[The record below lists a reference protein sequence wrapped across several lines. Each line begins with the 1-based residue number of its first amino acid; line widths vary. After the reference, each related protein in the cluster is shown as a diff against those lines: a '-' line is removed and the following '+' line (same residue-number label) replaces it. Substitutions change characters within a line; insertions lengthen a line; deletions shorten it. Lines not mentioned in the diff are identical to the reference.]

1 VQAILK
7 QHNEYLSVALEKKC
21 KRTANTVDTK
31 VENPW
36 LSKAAIEKE
45 PGLWAP
51 YLNYLPGVNLE
62 EYDEAG
68 DGDEE
73 EDTSMAEVGDEEEG
87 DGAVEIPPINVY
99 LANNLRGILPNKED
113 EEDYKLERKRASV
126 KAATRIL
133 ETHPHPLTSKNQL
146 LKVKGIGRGISARL
160 SPCLLKKDCPAV
172 DCPTCNRS
180 LRAKFWRGHV
190 ESCAEEES
198 EEVGGE
204 GDTSEEDDEA
214 AKQPSKGTDYYP
226 STHTQHHPSSSP
238 HRRQERPKRQ
248 ERPES
253 LSPLPASDNENAI
266 STVEQDDF
274 DGVRAECRPPLQQR
288 G

>member
-1 VQAILK
+1 
-7 QHNEYLSVALEKKC
+7 
-21 KRTANTVDTK
+21 
-31 VENPW
+31 
-36 LSKAAIEKE
+36 
-45 PGLWAP
+45 
-51 YLNYLPGVNLE
+51 
-62 EYDEAG
+62 
-68 DGDEE
+68 
-73 EDTSMAEVGDEEEG
+73 MAEVGDEEEG

-99 LANNLRGILPNKED
+99 LAHHLWGFLPDKKD
-113 EEDYKLERKRASV
+113 GEDYKQERKRASV
-126 KAATRIL
+126 DAATRIL
-133 ETHPHPLTSKNQL
+133 MTHPHPLTSKNQL
-146 LKVKGIGRGISARL
+146 LKLKGIGRGISARL

-172 DCPTCNRS
+172 DCPTCSRS

-198 EEVGGE
+198 EEKREE

-226 STHTQHHPSSSP
+226 STHTQHHPSP
-238 HRRQERPKRQ
+238 HRRQERPERQ
-248 ERPES
+248 ERSES
-253 LSPLPASDNENAI
+253 LYTLPASDNENAI